1 MRKKEEWMLIEPE
14 TLTIE
19 DWVDYQNK
27 KCLCNARTE
36 NECACGSWADMENI
50 SIILYKSRFGE
61 IK

>member
-1 MRKKEEWMLIEPE
+1 MLIEPE